1 MNMNLSKIYTVG
13 RCLLMIGGAFLASV
27 ACASAQ
33 TADATTINNK
43 VMAGYQG
50 WFRTPGDVSGNTS
63 WAHWFTAAP
72 SQSTEDFD
80 SWPDLTGM
88 PTSAQVTVPGFNFPD
103 GSAATL
109 YSGQNATAVLTH
121 FQWMQAAGIDGV
133 WVSEFESHLPGGSNA
148 SDYPNVLNT
157 LNNIR
162 AAATSTGR
170 TWALL
175 YDTSGQS
182 ATSLATGIETQW
194 ENMVNSGYTSDARYL
209 HMNGLP
215 VVMLFGFFPND
226 SNHILGDPT
235 VGNPLISFFHTTG
248 KYEAYVV
255 GSGAWNWATGNSAYQ
270 DELFTLNAYIPWN
283 VGHTTV
289 ASDGNIVSN
298 DTTWASD
305 YSTFKSQG
313 VKYIPLVNPG
323 TCSAGPPLTNCAAP
337 RRNGYYLWEQ
347 FVDASNIGV
356 GDINT
361 VFVAM
366 YDEVNEGT
374 AIMPITNTPPAQSPP
389 FLTSPGDP
397 GNWYEEL
404 VVAGEGYL
412 KNGQAVPNSIPIQ
425 P

>member
-1 MNMNLSKIYTVG
+1 MHINPIGKF
-13 RCLLMIGGAFLASV
+13 LLIVGGAFLAT
-27 ACASAQ
+27 AAAASAQ

-63 WAHWFTAAP
+63 WAHWFNGTP
-72 SQSTEDFD
+72 SQSEEAFD

-88 PTSAQVTVPGFNFPD
+88 PSGAQDTVPGFKFPN
-103 GSAATL
+103 GNAATL
-109 YSGQNATAVLTH
+109 YSGQSATAVLTH
-121 FQWMQAAGIDGV
+121 FQWMQTAGIDGV
-133 WVSEFESHLPGGSNA
+133 WVSEFESHLPGGSSA

-170 TWALL
+170 TWAFF

-182 ATSLATGIETQW
+182 TTTLASGIETQW
-194 ENMVNSGYTSDARYL
+194 ENMVNTGYTSDPRYL

-226 SNHILGDPT
+226 TNHNLGNPT
-235 VGNPLISFFHTTG
+235 VGQPLINFFKSG
-248 KYEAYVV
+248 KYAAYVV
-255 GSGAWNWATGNSAYQ
+255 GSGAWNWTTGNSAFQ
-270 DELFTLNAYIPWN
+270 DMLFTLNAYIPWN
-283 VGHTTV
+283 VGHTMK

-298 DTTWASD
+298 DTTWATD
-305 YSTFKSQG
+305 YATFKSHN

-323 TCSAGPPLTNCAAP
+323 TCAAGPPLTNCAAP

-347 FVDASNIGV
+347 FVDASNVGV
-356 GDINT
+356 GDINS

-374 AIMPITNTPPAQSPP
+374 AIMPITNTPPAQTPP

-404 VVAGEGYL
+404 VVSGEGYL
-412 KNGQAVPNSIPIQ
+412 KNSKAVPTSIPIT